1 MTHGLVFTALGL
13 LVGFLVGMT
22 GVGGGSLMTPLLIFF
37 CGFKPQLAV
46 GTDLFY
52 AALTKLAGT
61 MLNRHMG
68 TIDWKIVGLL
78 LTGSIPA
85 SLGCLIFLHHFSAEP
100 LSSHLTHIVLGCALL
115 MTAPAVIFRPQL
127 HQWAHRHTVEGS
139 RKVLFLTWLLGF
151 ALGAMVTLSSVGA
164 GAIGMAAL
172 LILYPALPMRVL
184 VATDIAHAVPLTLV
198 AGGGH
203 WFEGSVDI
211 RVLLFMLSGSIPG
224 IVLGTLCAGRL
235 NECFQRWFM
244 GILLLIIGLRMI

>member
-1 MTHGLVFTALGL
+1 MTHEWVFTALGL

-52 AALTKLAGT
+52 AALTKFAGT
-61 MLNRHMG
+61 MLNRRLG
-68 TIDWKIVGLL
+68 TIDWKVVGLL
-78 LTGSIPA
+78 LSGSVPG
-85 SLGCLIFLHHFSAEP
+85 SLLCMIFLHYYSAEP
-100 LSSHLTHIVLGCALL
+100 LSSELTHIVLGLALL
-115 MTAPAVIFRPQL
+115 ITAPAVIFRPQL

-139 RKVLFLTWLLGF
+139 RKVIGLTWLLGV
-151 ALGAMVTLSSVGA
+151 ALGVMVTLSSVGA

-172 LILYPALPMRVL
+172 LILYPALPIRVL
-184 VATDIAHAVPLTLV
+184 VATDIAHAVPLTLI

-203 WFEGSVDI
+203 WFEGSVNL
-211 RVLLFMLSGSIPG
+211 RVLLYMLMGSIPG
-224 IVLGTLCAGRL
+224 IWIGTLCAGRL
-235 NECFQRWFM
+235 NEKFQRWFM